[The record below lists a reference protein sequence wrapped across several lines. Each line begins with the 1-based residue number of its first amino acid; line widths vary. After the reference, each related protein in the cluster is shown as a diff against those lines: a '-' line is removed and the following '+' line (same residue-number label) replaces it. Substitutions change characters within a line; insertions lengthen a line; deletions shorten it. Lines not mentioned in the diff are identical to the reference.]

1 MHQNVRKTFVFT
13 IIVISVLL
21 IIVLNLCKRYL
32 NSSMTGFPST
42 DPREIPDPANPASN
56 APISLAVRKRACS
69 LTGLCARVRVR
80 VYVFV

>member
-1 MHQNVRKTFVFT
+1 MHQNVSKTFVFT

-69 LTGLCARVRVR
+69 LTGLCVRVRVR